1 MSKHKSEDYKISAVN
16 YYLDNDVSMDYV
28 CNIFNCKK
36 QSLSRWVQRYNNDKS
51 IKRYNRKP
59 ISYKIT
65 KQQVEYAIKLLK
77 NNEQI
82 TMLELSKQI
91 NKKYKDFNVTPQ
103 WLGKVLR
110 DNNKTRKRTRH
121 EHFPTTKYNKP
132 VNKKIELTQFY
143 KEIKKYPLNKI
154 ISIDETSISPAMIM
168 EYSRCDSGKRC
179 VIKTNDNFV
188 FKKFT
193 LLSAISNKKCLGW
206 ILYEKGG
213 STKKRFVDFLQ
224 NYIFQKYKNYLLV
237 LDNARA
243 HNNNLVKQ
251 AIIDSGNKYLFT
263 VPYTPKTNAIEMWFN
278 QIKHSLKLNKKV
290 LKFNEL
296 KLEVKKS
303 IRKVKKNN
311 YENYFEYAYN
321 KKNKTIRLRNTRKIK
336 NYK

>member
-1 MSKHKSEDYKISAVN
+1 
-16 YYLDNDVSMDYV
+16 
-28 CNIFNCKK
+28 
-36 QSLSRWVQRYNNDKS
+36 
-51 IKRYNRKP
+51 
-59 ISYKIT
+59 
-65 KQQVEYAIKLLK
+65 
-77 NNEQI
+77 
-82 TMLELSKQI
+82 MLELSKQI
-91 NKKYKDFNVTPQ
+91 KKKYKDFNVTPQ
-103 WLGKVLR
+103 WLGKVLKN
-110 DNNKTRKRTRH
+110 NNKTRKRTRH

-132 VNKKIELTQFY
+132 VNKKKELTQFY

-168 EYSRCDSGKRC
+168 EYSRCDIGKRC
-179 VIKTNDNFV
+179 IIKTNDNFV

-206 ILYEKGG
+206 ILYEKGS
-213 STKKRFVDFLQ
+213 STKERFVEFLQ
-224 NYIFQKYKNYLLV
+224 NNIFQKYKNHLLI

-278 QIKHSLKLNKKV
+278 QIKHTLKLNKKV

-321 KKNKTIRLRNTRKIK
+321 KSKSYKQKTKKVNKKVYKN
-336 NYK
+336 

>member
-91 NKKYKDFNVTPQ
+91 KKKYKYFNVTPQ

-121 EHFPTTKYNKP
+121 EHFLTTKYNKP
-132 VNKKIELTQFY
+132 VNKKTELTQFC

-154 ISIDETSISPAMIM
+154 ISIDETSISLAMIM
-168 EYSRCDSGKRC
+168 EYSRCNSGKRC

-213 STKKRFVDFLQ
+213 STKERFVDFLQ

-237 LDNARA
+237 LDNSRA

-251 AIIDSGNKYLFT
+251 EIIDSDNKYLFT
-263 VPYTPKTNAIEMWFN
+263 VPYTPKTNAIEMWLN
-278 QIKHSLKLNKKV
+278 QKKHSLKLNKKV

-321 KKNKTIRLRNTRKIK
+321 KTIRLRNTRKIK